1 LGDEN
6 SQFFM
11 NKLPHIKD
19 VELSGKRVILRCDL
33 NVPFSSEGKILDD
46 FRIVKSLPTIEYLLQ
61 KGAKLIIISHC
72 SADSKEKGAP
82 LPSLKPVAEYL
93 ENYLKKDI
101 VFVENFSTQCKEAS
115 NPANGYDLVMFENI
129 RTDKGEED
137 NDPQFAKMLASCG
150 DIYCNDAFGVSHRAH
165 ASVSAITQFL
175 PSYAG
180 FLLDK
185 EVSTLQEILDNP
197 KKPMVAI
204 VGGAKLKTKIKV
216 IDNLLKISD
225 HVLLGGN
232 VANVILQAKGMTIS
246 GELPQGETLAMAQK
260 VDITN
265 PKVHLPIDAV
275 FKLSQDSSDYA
286 RTSPIGT
293 LRKEEVIFDI
303 GPETVRLYSEIIST
317 AKTVFINGP
326 LGLAEDEHFAKG
338 TLGIF
343 KAIKESG
350 AFSVAGGGE
359 TNAFLKEH
367 GMLDAISYISTG
379 GGAMLEFVEEVEL
392 PGLKALGYY
401 GGN

>member
-1 LGDEN
+1 
-6 SQFFM
+6 M

-19 VELSGKRVILRCDL
+19 VEVSGKRVILRCDL
-33 NVPFSSEGKILDD
+33 NVPFSPEGKILDD
-46 FRIVKSLPTIEYLLQ
+46 FRIVKSLPTIEYLLE

-72 SADSKEKGAP
+72 STEGKDKSAP
-82 LPSLKPVAEYL
+82 LPSLRPIVEYL
-93 ENYLKKDI
+93 ESVLKRDV
-101 VFVENFSTQCKEAS
+101 VFVENFSEQCKEAV
-115 NPANGYDLVMFENI
+115 NPANGYDLVLFENI
-129 RTDKGEED
+129 RTNKGEEV
-137 NDPQFAKMLASCG
+137 NDLQFAKMLASCG
-150 DIYCNDAFGVSHRAH
+150 DIYCNDAFGVSHREH
-165 ASVSAITQFL
+165 ASVCAITQFL

-185 EVSTLQEILDNP
+185 EISTLQEVLSNP
-197 KKPMVAI
+197 QRPMVAI
-204 VGGAKLKTKIKV
+204 IGGAKLKTKIKV
-216 IDNLLKISD
+216 INNFLGLAD

-232 VANVILQAKGMTIS
+232 VANVVLQAKGLTIS
-246 GELPQGETLAMAQK
+246 GELPQGEALEMAQK
-260 VDITN
+260 IDITN
-265 PKVHLPIDAV
+265 PKIHLPVDAV
-275 FKLSQDSSDYA
+275 FKLSGGEGDYS

-303 GPETVRLYSEIIST
+303 GSETVKLYSEIIKT

-359 TNAFLKEH
+359 TSAFLKEH
-367 GMLDAISYISTG
+367 NMLDAISYISTG
-379 GGAMLEFVEEVEL
+379 GGAMLEFVEGVEL

-401 GGN
+401 GDK